1 MRNLSRLAAA
11 VLGAAVFVLA
21 LYILGWR
28 ARSVEH
34 VVRGVLLAV
43 SAALL
48 VAAAL
53 RAWRRNEP
61 VNLVMIAISCLLGII
76 STVIGLVY

>member
-1 MRNLSRLAAA
+1 MLNLSRLMAA
-11 VLGAAVFVLA
+11 VLGAAVLVLA
-21 LYILGWR
+21 LYILGWG
-28 ARSVEH
+28 ARNAEQ

-43 SAALL
+43 GAALL

-61 VNLVMIAISCLLGII
+61 ANPVMIGVACLLGII
-76 STVIGLVY
+76 STVIGMVF